1 MIENL
6 LASIDRTNNGYLFA
20 PTNAELALAR
30 QHLDRVKIINGKIAR
45 VATVI
50 AHYPDPV
57 LREPSTPNDGFDFEG
72 AILARQRIDV

>member
-20 PTNAELALAR
+20 PTDAELALAR
-30 QHLDRVKIINGKIAR
+30 QHPEAVKIINGRIAR
-45 VATVI
+45 VSTGI
-50 AHYPDPV
+50 GYYPDPKA
-57 LREPSTPNDGFDFEG
+57 RAPSTPDDGFDFEG